1 MIMQISP
8 QPQQVLDVIN
18 ESRSLC
24 LITDAGGSIDSVSAM
39 LAFYHLFK
47 KYKKIRLVVPE
58 EVPSFCHSLPESSI
72 IERDLGP
79 KKLSINLD
87 TNGVV
92 LEKVSY
98 FTEGRT
104 FKMILH
110 PQTRSFDV
118 ERVSYEYLGFSFDL
132 FLFFGVESL
141 GKTAALFNYDFGEIY
156 KNTSINFDVRAGNE
170 SFASINI
177 IDTNSPSI
185 CEMLFKMIGYWK
197 LNFDRD
203 VSLCL
208 LNGLAH
214 FQSSTPKELSSVFQ
228 KDAPEK
234 PDTAVTIAGL

>member
-1 MIMQISP
+1 MQISP
-8 QPQQVLDVIN
+8 QPQQALDVIN
-18 ESRSLC
+18 ESQSLC
-24 LITDAGGSIDSVSAM
+24 LITDSGGSVDSVSAM

-47 KYKKIRLVVPE
+47 KYKKIRIVVPE
-58 EVPSFCHSLPESSI
+58 EVPPHCHSLPESSI
-72 IERDLGP
+72 IERTLGP

-98 FTEGRT
+98 LMEGRT

-110 PQTRSFDV
+110 PQTRSFEV

-132 FLFFGVESL
+132 FMFFGVENL
-141 GKTAALFNYDFGEIY
+141 GRVGPLFNYDFSEVY
-156 KNTSINFDVRAGNE
+156 KNASINFDTRASNE
-170 SFASINI
+170 SFGSINI
-177 IDTNSPSI
+177 IDSGGPSI
-185 CEMLFKMIGYWK
+185 CEILFKMIGYWK

-214 FQSSTPKELSSVFQ
+214 FQSSTPNQLNSVFH
-228 KDAPEK
+228 KGATES
-234 PDTAVTIAGL
+234 PDKFLAIGGL

>member
-1 MIMQISP
+1 MQINP
-8 QPQQVLDVIN
+8 QPQQALDVIN
-18 ESRSLC
+18 ESRSIC
-24 LITDAGGSIDSVSAM
+24 LITDGSGSVDSVSAM

-47 KYKKIRLVVPE
+47 KYKKLRLVVPE
-58 EVPSFCHSLPESSI
+58 EVPSPCHSLPESSV

-79 KKLSINLD
+79 RKLSINLD

-98 FTEGRT
+98 LMEGKT

-132 FLFFGVESL
+132 FVFFGVEGL
-141 GKTAALFNYDFGEIY
+141 GKVAPLFNYDFGEVY
-156 KNTSINFDVRAGNE
+156 KNTSINFDVKAGNE
-170 SFASINI
+170 SFGSINLV
-177 IDTNSPSI
+177 DAESSSI
-185 CEMLFKMIGYWK
+185 CEMLFKMLGYWK

-214 FQSSTPKELSSVFQ
+214 FQSSTPKELNSVFQ
-228 KDAPEK
+228 KDAEEK
-234 PDTAVTIAGL
+234 PETALADASL